1 MKTNE
6 ELKKATNLNIQE
18 MAPDGGWEHV
28 SVIMVVAI
36 SWTHSQKGR
45 KKK

>member
-1 MKTNE
+1 MDISAG
-6 ELKKATNLNIQE
+6 LGIFLIICAFFAVAFLIF
-18 MAPDGGWEHV
+18 